1 MPFAASPTFGL
12 LYRSTLEYKPEAFIL
27 MLVGIYVLLFFITLS
42 VHIFMVKLE
51 KATIPTHPDG
61 SSSLRPTGTA
71 TFTSPLEEE
80 EQRGLIKAKMEI
92 KSPMAKGSSS
102 SSEQEDAK
110 KISNYTENR

>member
-51 KATIPTHPDG
+51 KATIPIPPPPPDG
-61 SSSLRPTGTA
+61 RSSSSLPNTRT

-80 EQRGLIKAKMEI
+80 EGLIKAKMEI
-92 KSPMAKGSSS
+92 KSPIDAKGSSS
-102 SSEQEDAK
+102 SSSGK
-110 KISNYTENR
+110 

>member
-80 EQRGLIKAKMEI
+80 EGLIKAKMEI
-92 KSPMAKGSSS
+92 KSPIDAKGSSS
-102 SSEQEDAK
+102 SSSGK
-110 KISNYTENR
+110 

>member
-51 KATIPTHPDG
+51 KATIPTPPPPDG
-61 SSSLRPTGTA
+61 RSSSSSLPNTRT

-80 EQRGLIKAKMEI
+80 EGLIKAKKEI
-92 KSPMAKGSSS
+92 KSPIDARGSSS
-102 SSEQEDAK
+102 SSGK
-110 KISNYTENR
+110 

>member
-51 KATIPTHPDG
+51 KATIPTPPPPDG
-61 SSSLRPTGTA
+61 RRSSSTRT

-80 EQRGLIKAKMEI
+80 EGLIKAKMEI
-92 KSPMAKGSSS
+92 KSPIDAKGSSS
-102 SSEQEDAK
+102 SSSGK
-110 KISNYTENR
+110 

>member
-51 KATIPTHPDG
+51 KATIPGDG
-61 SSSLRPTGTA
+61 SSLPTRT
-71 TFTSPLEEE
+71 TFTSPVEE
-80 EQRGLIKAKMEI
+80 EQLIKA
-92 KSPMAKGSSS
+92 
-102 SSEQEDAK
+102 Q
-110 KISNYTENR
+110 

>member
-51 KATIPTHPDG
+51 KATIPTPPPDG
-61 SSSLRPTGTA
+61 LSSSSSLPNTRM
-71 TFTSPLEEE
+71 TSPLEEE
-80 EQRGLIKAKMEI
+80 EGLIKAKMEI
-92 KSPMAKGSSS
+92 KSPIDAKGSSS
-102 SSEQEDAK
+102 SSSGK
-110 KISNYTENR
+110 

>member
-51 KATIPTHPDG
+51 KATIPGDGG
-61 SSSLRPTGTA
+61 SSSVLPTRT
-71 TFTSPLEEE
+71 TFASPLEEE
-80 EQRGLIKAKMEI
+80 QLIKA
-92 KSPMAKGSSS
+92 
-102 SSEQEDAK
+102 Q
-110 KISNYTENR
+110 

>member
-51 KATIPTHPDG
+51 KATIPTPPPPDG
-61 SSSLRPTGTA
+61 RRSSSLPNTRT

-80 EQRGLIKAKMEI
+80 EGLIKAKMEI
-92 KSPMAKGSSS
+92 KSPIDAKGSSS
-102 SSEQEDAK
+102 SSSGK
-110 KISNYTENR
+110 

>member
-51 KATIPTHPDG
+51 KATIPTPTPPPDG
-61 SSSLRPTGTA
+61 RSSSSLPNTRT

-80 EQRGLIKAKMEI
+80 EGLIKAKMEI
-92 KSPMAKGSSS
+92 KSPIDARGSSS
-102 SSEQEDAK
+102 SSGK
-110 KISNYTENR
+110 

>member
-51 KATIPTHPDG
+51 KATIPTPPPPDARSS
-61 SSSLRPTGTA
+61 SSSLPNTRT

-80 EQRGLIKAKMEI
+80 EGLIKAKMEI
-92 KSPMAKGSSS
+92 KSPIDARGSSS
-102 SSEQEDAK
+102 SSGK
-110 KISNYTENR
+110 

>member
-51 KATIPTHPDG
+51 KATIPTPPPDG
-61 SSSLRPTGTA
+61 RSSSSLPNTRT

-80 EQRGLIKAKMEI
+80 EGLIKAKMEI
-92 KSPMAKGSSS
+92 KSPIDAKGSSS
-102 SSEQEDAK
+102 SSSGK
-110 KISNYTENR
+110 

>member
-51 KATIPTHPDG
+51 KATIPTPPPPDG
-61 SSSLRPTGTA
+61 RSSSSSLPNTRT

-80 EQRGLIKAKMEI
+80 EGLIKAKMEI
-92 KSPMAKGSSS
+92 KSPIDARGSSS
-102 SSEQEDAK
+102 SSGK
-110 KISNYTENR
+110 

>member
-51 KATIPTHPDG
+51 KATIPTPPPTDG
-61 SSSLRPTGTA
+61 SSSLPNTRT

-80 EQRGLIKAKMEI
+80 EGLIKAKMEI
-92 KSPMAKGSSS
+92 KSPIDAKGSSS
-102 SSEQEDAK
+102 SSSGK
-110 KISNYTENR
+110 

>member
-51 KATIPTHPDG
+51 KATIPTPPPPPDG
-61 SSSLRPTGTA
+61 RSSSSLPNTRT
-71 TFTSPLEEE
+71 TSPLEEE
-80 EQRGLIKAKMEI
+80 EGLIKAKMEI
-92 KSPMAKGSSS
+92 KSPIDAKGSSS
-102 SSEQEDAK
+102 SSGK
-110 KISNYTENR
+110 

>member
-51 KATIPTHPDG
+51 KATIPTTPPPDG
-61 SSSLRPTGTA
+61 RSSSSLPNTRT

-80 EQRGLIKAKMEI
+80 EGLIKAKMEI
-92 KSPMAKGSSS
+92 KSPIDARGSSS
-102 SSEQEDAK
+102 SSGK
-110 KISNYTENR
+110 

>member
-51 KATIPTHPDG
+51 KATIPTPPPDG
-61 SSSLRPTGTA
+61 RRSSLPNTRT

-80 EQRGLIKAKMEI
+80 EGLIKAKMEI
-92 KSPMAKGSSS
+92 KSPIDAKGSSS
-102 SSEQEDAK
+102 SSSGK
-110 KISNYTENR
+110 

>member
-51 KATIPTHPDG
+51 KATIPTPPPPDG
-61 SSSLRPTGTA
+61 RSSSLPNTRT
-71 TFTSPLEEE
+71 TSPLEEE
-80 EQRGLIKAKMEI
+80 EGLIKAKMEI
-92 KSPMAKGSSS
+92 KSPIDAKGSSS
-102 SSEQEDAK
+102 SSSGK
-110 KISNYTENR
+110 

>member
-51 KATIPTHPDG
+51 KATIPTPPPPDG
-61 SSSLRPTGTA
+61 RSSSLPNTRT

-80 EQRGLIKAKMEI
+80 EEGLIKAKMDI
-92 KSPMAKGSSS
+92 KSPIDAKGSSS
-102 SSEQEDAK
+102 SSSGK
-110 KISNYTENR
+110 

>member
-51 KATIPTHPDG
+51 KATIPTATPPPDG
-61 SSSLRPTGTA
+61 RSSSSLPNTRT

-80 EQRGLIKAKMEI
+80 EGLIKAKMEI
-92 KSPMAKGSSS
+92 KSPIDARGSSS
-102 SSEQEDAK
+102 SSGK
-110 KISNYTENR
+110 

>member
-51 KATIPTHPDG
+51 KATIPTPPPPDG
-61 SSSLRPTGTA
+61 RSSSSLPNTRT
-71 TFTSPLEEE
+71 TSPLEEE
-80 EQRGLIKAKMEI
+80 EGLIKAKMEI
-92 KSPMAKGSSS
+92 KSPLDAKGSSS
-102 SSEQEDAK
+102 SGK
-110 KISNYTENR
+110 